1 MFSAALIVFRETL
14 EAALIIGIIGAATR
28 GLPGRNVWMLGG
40 VVAGL
45 AGSLGVATLTE
56 VIAQLAEGSGQELF
70 NATILGAA
78 VLMLGWHI
86 IWMNSHGREL
96 AQKAR
101 AMGNAVREGR
111 RGLSALALVIAL
123 AVLREGSETVLF
135 LNGMLSGGADAVGS
149 VLGGG
154 LLGLAAGAALGLV
167 MYQGLVRI
175 PMRWFFGVTNLLLL
189 LLAAGLASQMAK
201 FLIQADLLPSL
212 ATPLWDSSAWL
223 PVDTLHGATLH
234 VLIGYDAQPSGM
246 QFVFYVAT
254 LGVISLASLMV
265 KYQAA
270 RTPERVATA

>member
-28 GLPGRNVWMLGG
+28 GLPGRNFWMLGG
-40 VVAGL
+40 VIAGL
-45 AGSLGVATLTE
+45 AGSLGVAALTE

-70 NATILGAA
+70 NAMILGAA
-78 VLMLGWHI
+78 VLMLAWHS

-101 AMGNAVREGR
+101 AMGNAVREGQ